1 MRLHRFEC
9 NGTPSSAPRWAGIRS
24 AMARGCSPAALVG
37 LLVALGAPLPALAGA
52 PRERVRQTL
61 DAVSAVLKDPDL
73 QGSAKERERRER
85 VAKVMHESFDF
96 GAMGKESLGA
106 HWASLTPAQRE
117 EFVGLFGQ
125 LFERSY
131 NRLVLRFLGDSTT
144 TYGAESVQDDRA
156 VVPTTLVRKNGD
168 KLPVDYRL
176 LSAGAGW
183 KMSDVVVDGVSLAG
197 NFRSQFDKT
206 IRTSSYD
213 GLVQKLKAKL
223 AEEP

>member
-1 MRLHRFEC
+1 
-9 NGTPSSAPRWAGIRS
+9 
-24 AMARGCSPAALVG
+24 MARGCSPAALAG

-52 PRERVRQTL
+52 PQERVRQTL

-73 QGSAKERERRER
+73 QGSVKERERRER

-96 GAMGKESLGA
+96 AAMGKESLGP
-106 HWASLTPAQRE
+106 HWASLTPTQQE

-144 TYGAESVQDDRA
+144 SYGTESVQGERA
-156 VVPTTLVRKNGD
+156 VVPTTLIRKNDD

-176 LSAGAGW
+176 LSAGGGW

-213 GLVQKLKAKL
+213 GLVQKLKTKL

>member
-1 MRLHRFEC
+1 MARR
-9 NGTPSSAPRWAGIRS
+9 SAPG
-24 AMARGCSPAALVG
+24 ALLG
-37 LLVALGAPLPALAGA
+37 LLVVFGAPFTAFAGA
-52 PRERVRQTL
+52 PQERVRQTL

-85 VAKVMHESFDF
+85 VANVMHDSFDF
-96 GAMGKESLGA
+96 AAMGKDSLGA
-106 HWASLTPAQRE
+106 HWASLTPVQQE

-144 TYGAESVQDDRA
+144 TYGAESIQGDRA
-156 VVPTTLVRKNGD
+156 VVPTTLVRKNDD
-168 KLPVDYRL
+168 KLPVEYRL
-176 LSAGAGW
+176 LPTGGGW
-183 KMSDVVVDGVSLAG
+183 KISDVVVDGVSLAG

-223 AEEP
+223 AEES